1 MNKTEN
7 PGVVLD
13 YSLTLKYQ
21 IVAVN
26 DKATGG
32 VINVAKILNFIARE
46 SKLKLVHCLV
56 LIQIGFC
63 NTLLYGLTNLD
74 FPGLQII
81 LNAAVRFIVNMP
93 KYSQKPNPSNIVVAD
108 RVGPDRIGSG
118 RIEPFRFIAYIG
130 YVVKNKLFFVP

>member
-1 MNKTEN
+1 MNI
-7 PGVVLD
+7 
-13 YSLTLKYQ
+13 S
-21 IVAVN
+21 
-26 DKATGG
+26 
-32 VINVAKILNFIARE
+32 KICKFVDRE
-46 SKLKLVHCLV
+46 SKLNLVIDFGNALFYG
-56 LIQIGFC
+56 LP
-63 NTLLYGLTNLD
+63 NTKLYGL
-74 FPGLQII
+74 QMI